1 MQVDLNALANSYE
14 VEPVSIGN
22 PFKSLI
28 VDPST
33 MEVLR
38 FIPIIAFIALIFAA
52 VYRQGKKFPIKAMGD
67 LKEENKQ
74 AWNQSKRISDIS
86 MLLMFWFFIIL
97 NGTIEMSFYKIYY
110 IPYIIN
116 FSERSKRID

>member
-22 PFKSLI
+22 PFKSI
-28 VDPST
+28 PIDPST

-52 VYRQGKKFPIKAMGD
+52 VWRRGKKYPIKLTGD
-67 LKEENKQ
+67 IRKENKQ
-74 AWNQSKRISDIS
+74 
-86 MLLMFWFFIIL
+86 
-97 NGTIEMSFYKIYY
+97 T
-110 IPYIIN
+110 
-116 FSERSKRID
+116 

>member
-22 PFKSLI
+22 PFKSLPI
-28 VDPST
+28 DPST

-52 VYRQGKKFPIKAMGD
+52 VWRRGKKYPIKLTGNI
-67 LKEENKQ
+67 KEETKQ
-74 AWNQSKRISDIS
+74 A
-86 MLLMFWFFIIL
+86 
-97 NGTIEMSFYKIYY
+97 
-110 IPYIIN
+110 
-116 FSERSKRID
+116 